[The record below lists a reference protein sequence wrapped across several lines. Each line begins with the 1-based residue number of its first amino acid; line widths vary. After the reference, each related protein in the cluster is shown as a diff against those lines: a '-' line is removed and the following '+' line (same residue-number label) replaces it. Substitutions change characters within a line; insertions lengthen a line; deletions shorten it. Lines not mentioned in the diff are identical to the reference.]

1 MTVKQLSVFVE
12 NKQGMLKDIVN
23 SISSSNVNIRAMS
36 IADTKDY
43 GILRL
48 IVSDIQAAKMALTD
62 DCLSSVNDVIAVGLD
77 DKAGSLADILNILS
91 EKGIDIDYLYA
102 FTAHT
107 NNGAYVVLR
116 VADTK
121 AAEAVLAEKNVPMLS
136 EDDLKN
142 I

>member
-12 NKQGMLKDIVN
+12 NKQGKLKDIVN
-23 SISSSNVNIRAMS
+23 AISGSDVNIRAMS

-48 IVSDIQAAKMALTD
+48 IVSDIEEAKKALTE
-62 DCLSSVNDVIAVGLD
+62 DCLSSVNEVIAVGLN
-77 DKAGSLADILNILS
+77 DKAGSLADILNILG
-91 EKGIDIDYLYA
+91 ENDIDIDYLYA
-102 FTAHT
+102 FTART
-107 NNGAYVVLR
+107 DKGAYVVLR
-116 VADTK
+116 VADTN

-136 EDDLKN
+136 DNDLKN

>member
-23 SISSSNVNIRAMS
+23 AISGSDVNIRAMS

-48 IVSDIQAAKMALTD
+48 IVSDIEKAKKALTE
-62 DCLSSVNDVIAVGLD
+62 DCLSSVNEVIAVGLD
-77 DKAGSLADILNILS
+77 DKAGSLADILNILG
-91 EKGIDIDYLYA
+91 ENNIDIDYLYA
-102 FTAHT
+102 FTART
-107 NNGAYVVLR
+107 DNGAYVVLR
-116 VADTK
+116 VADTN
-121 AAEAVLAEKNVPMLS
+121 AAEAVLAARNVPMLS
-136 EDDLKN
+136 DGDLKN

>member
-1 MTVKQLSVFVE
+1 MAVKQLSVFVE

-23 SISSSNVNIRAMS
+23 SISGSNVNIRAMS

-48 IVSDIQAAKMALTD
+48 IVSDIQAAKTALTD

-91 EKGIDIDYLYA
+91 EKDIDIDYLYA

-107 NNGAYVVLR
+107 DNGAYVVIR
-116 VADTK
+116 VADTN
-121 AAEAVLAEKNVPMLS
+121 AAEAVLAEKNVSMLS
-136 EDDLKN
+136 EEDLKN